1 MNNPN
6 FSDIAQNAKSYIKKH
21 FLLAEE
27 KGFFLERNFEPSTES
42 EIFLIGLHVI
52 ISDQIHQFLKQSY
65 RSKIYLTSG
74 NDLIKVLNDKTE
86 EEELLKEE
94 ELLNLELLIK
104 GRGKIDKIQKILN
117 SPSKDNIENFLS
129 AFNVNFKNEF
139 QKYEPCKSQPYSSF
153 DVFNNIY
160 DSRCYYV
167 HDNTKKVGNKLQY
180 QDLKEYEIAIY
191 QFMIDVIKILK
202 LPDY

>member
-6 FSDIAQNAKSYIKKH
+6 FSNIAQNAESYIKKH

-52 ISDQIHQFLKQSY
+52 ISDQIHQFLTQSY
-65 RSKIYLTSG
+65 RSKIYLTNG

-86 EEELLKEE
+86 EEELL
-94 ELLNLELLIK
+94 NLELLIK
-104 GRGKIDKIQKILN
+104 GRAKIDKIQKILN

-139 QKYEPCKSQPYSSF
+139 QKYGSCKSQPYSSF
-153 DVFNNIY
+153 DVFNKIY

-202 LPDY
+202 LPAY

>member
-1 MNNPN
+1 V
-6 FSDIAQNAKSYIKKH
+6 
-21 FLLAEE
+21 
-27 KGFFLERNFEPSTES
+27 GFFLERNFEPSTES
-42 EIFLIGLHVI
+42 EILLIGLHVI
-52 ISDQIHQFLKQSY
+52 ISDQIHQFITQSY
-65 RSKIYLTSG
+65 RSKIYLTNG

-86 EEELLKEE
+86 EEELL
-94 ELLNLELLIK
+94 NLELLIK
-104 GRGKIDKIQKILN
+104 GRDKIDKIQKILT

-153 DVFNNIY
+153 DVFNKIY
-160 DSRCYYV
+160 DSRCCYV

-202 LPDY
+202 LPAY